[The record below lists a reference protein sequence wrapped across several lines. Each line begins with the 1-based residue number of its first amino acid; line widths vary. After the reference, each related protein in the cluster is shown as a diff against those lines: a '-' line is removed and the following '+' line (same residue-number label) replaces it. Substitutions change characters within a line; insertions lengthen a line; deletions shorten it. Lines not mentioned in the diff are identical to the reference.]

1 MAVDKLELHYNRK
14 TKKLNKISFHVYI
27 LVFSREY
34 FRLLLI
40 FLYFITWEYNV
51 RMQNVSIIGG
61 FVSSK
66 LINYLL
72 LQKPNLIRNGE
83 S

>member
-1 MAVDKLELHYNRK
+1 MAVDKLELHSNRK
-14 TKKLNKISFHVYI
+14 TKKLNKISFHAYI
-27 LVFSREY
+27 LVFSRGY
-34 FRLLLI
+34 FPLLLI
-40 FLYFITWEYNV
+40 FLSFITREYNV

-72 LQKPNLIRNGE
+72 LQKPNLIRNSE

>member
-1 MAVDKLELHYNRK
+1 MAVDKPELPSNRK
-14 TKKLNKISFHVYI
+14 TKKLNKISFHEYI
-27 LVFSREY
+27 LVFSHGY
-34 FRLLLI
+34 FPLLLI
-40 FLYFITWEYNV
+40 ILSFITQEYNV